1 MAPGLEERNNISSF
15 LLRKAVNACF
25 ALGYKCVV
33 TYTRPYESGA
43 SLMAAGFVL
52 QNASNVSS
60 DKGLLTWVIG
70 ENYDH
75 RSSGENTKP
84 ALQWIQSV
92 REVA

>member
-1 MAPGLEERNNISSF
+1 
-15 LLRKAVNACF
+15 
-25 ALGYKCVV
+25 
-33 TYTRPYESGA
+33 
-43 SLMAAGFVL
+43 MAAGFVL
-52 QNASNVSS
+52 QKASNVSS